1 MEQGNSR
8 KQDYAEARRTNYL
21 LEIQSLPDK
30 NTKNNHSS
38 FKLLNSCFANKS
50 VSLTCENKAL
60 TLALDQVQSAN
71 LQYIHED
78 NKKQQKLKK
87 SCTNWT
93 EKIFQGLA

>member
-50 VSLTCENKAL
+50 VSLTCENMLAIDNEAL
-60 TLALDQVQSAN
+60 KIS
-71 LQYIHED
+71 ISGKM
-78 NKKQQKLKK
+78 KKIVSKNFRKFMIL
-87 SCTNWT
+87 
-93 EKIFQGLA
+93 